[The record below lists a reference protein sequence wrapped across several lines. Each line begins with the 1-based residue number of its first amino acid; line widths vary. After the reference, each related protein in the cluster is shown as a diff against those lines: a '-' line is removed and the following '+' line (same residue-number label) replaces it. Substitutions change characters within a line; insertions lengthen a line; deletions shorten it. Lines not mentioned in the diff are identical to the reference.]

1 MRTIAVTSG
10 KGGVGKTNISANMGV
25 ALAQRGKRV
34 VIFDA
39 DLGLANLDVILGT
52 KAQFSLHDA
61 IGGDKKLAEV
71 VTHGPGG
78 IQFIAG
84 GSGIEALINLNSTQ
98 LERFLT
104 ELQEFAQFTDLMIFD
119 TGAGIDDMV
128 MTFLQASD
136 ETLLIITPDPASIT
150 DAYATA
156 KVLFARKP
164 EAVVRVVLN
173 QVHDEAQ
180 ARAVYGKINGIAQQF
195 LGKHMIY
202 GGQIRLD
209 ARAVQCI
216 RKREPFV
223 LGDPMAPASQDVIA
237 VAAGLLGQSHEPL
250 REGFVDRMRN
260 LFGFALRK
268 SA

>member
-10 KGGVGKTNISANMGV
+10 KGGVGKTNISANMGL
-25 ALAQRGKRV
+25 ALSQRGKRV

-52 KAQFSLHDA
+52 KAQFNLQHVLS
-61 IGGDKKLAEV
+61 GDRKLAEIA
-71 VTHGPGG
+71 THGPAG

-84 GSGIEALINLNSTQ
+84 GSGVDALINVNSSQ

-104 ELQEFAQFTDLMIFD
+104 ELQEFSKFTDIMVFD
-119 TGAGIDDMV
+119 TGAGIDETV
-128 MTFLQASD
+128 MTFLQAAD

-164 EAVVRVVLN
+164 EAVVRVVMN
-173 QVHDEAQ
+173 QVLDEAQ
-180 ARAVYGKINGIAQQF
+180 ARAVYSKINGIAQQF

-202 GGQIRLD
+202 GGHVRHD
-209 ARAVQCI
+209 MRALACI
-216 RKREPFV
+216 RKREPYV

-237 VAAGLLGQSHEPL
+237 VAAGLLGHTYTPEK
-250 REGFVDRMRN
+250 EGFVDRLRS
-260 LFGFALRK
+260 LFTFGLKKTA
-268 SA
+268 